1 MIMTCKYRSL
11 FGYAPSL
18 AAAAFFTSAFG
29 LSALLH
35 LGQAVHFKTWCM
47 VPLVFGALCMFT
59 SIDITFTLLTRV
71 TIVEAAGYAMRSLS
85 AGESFGCWSLAPFII
100 HSILV
105 LVAPAVIAASIYML
119 LEKIIRLSDGDSHSI
134 MSPRWITRVFVA
146 GDVASFL
153 IQSYG
158 EWLCLILSL

>member
-1 MIMTCKYRSL
+1 
-11 FGYAPSL
+11 
-18 AAAAFFTSAFG
+18 
-29 LSALLH
+29 
-35 LGQAVHFKTWCM
+35 
-47 VPLVFGALCMFT
+47 MFD
-59 SIDITFTLLTRV
+59 SIDITFTLLTTV

-85 AGESFGCWSLAPFII
+85 ASESFGCWSLAPFII

-119 LEKIIRLSDGDSHSI
+119 LEEIIRLSNGDSYSI

-158 EWLCLILSL
+158 KWLYLIPDLQLVFV